1 MKHDLV
7 GWLYG
12 LQDLGVKL
20 GLDGIR
26 GLLEALERPDRAF
39 RSVLVGGTNGKGS
52 VAAMLDAILA
62 EHGVGAGFYSSP
74 HLVRP
79 HERIRLRG
87 ADVADAEFR
96 RLLAAVRQACE
107 RGMADGRLAT
117 HPSFFEVMTA
127 AACLAFRDAGLP
139 AAVLEVGLG
148 GRLDATNAT
157 DPLVSAVVSVDLDHT
172 AILGATVEAIAR
184 EKGAIA
190 RPGRPLVAGMGEG
203 RALGA
208 LRETAARIGAELV
221 VAPRVASIEDG
232 RGGTFG
238 IATERLLYDGLRL
251 TLPGDHQRKNAR
263 TAVVVFER
271 FAEAIGLEIDPGAV
285 RDGLARTRWRGR
297 LEWVAGDPPVLLDG
311 AHNPAGVATLLAYLD
326 GRNDPPPVLLF
337 AAMRDKDLDAMLR
350 PLAERSI
357 AVVATEPRVRRAA
370 SARDLA
376 TAARAWCARIETV
389 EDPAE
394 AIARARSL
402 ARPSGWVLV
411 AGSLYLVGEVLA
423 ALSGEETPGPVSM

>member
-7 GWLYG
+7 AWLYG

-26 GLLEALERPDRAF
+26 GLLEALGRPDRAF

-52 VAAMLDAILA
+52 VAAMLDAMLA
-62 EHGVGAGFYSSP
+62 AHGVAAGFYSSP

-87 ADVADAEFR
+87 SDVADAEFR
-96 RLLAAVRQACE
+96 RLLATVREACE
-107 RGMADGRLAT
+107 RGVADGRLAA

-127 AACLAFRDAGLP
+127 SACLAFREAELP
-139 AAVLEVGLG
+139 TAVLEVGLG

-157 DPLVSAVVSVDLDHT
+157 DPIVSAVVSVDLDHT
-172 AILGATVEAIAR
+172 AILGPTVEAIAR
-184 EKGAIA
+184 EKAEIA

-203 RALGA
+203 PALDV
-208 LRETAARIGAELV
+208 LRLTAARVGAELV

-232 RGGTFG
+232 PEGTFA
-238 IATERLLYDGLRL
+238 IATEPLLYDGLRL
-251 TLPGDHQRKNAR
+251 ALPGEHQRENAR
-263 TAVVVFER
+263 VAVVAFER

-285 RDGLARTRWRGR
+285 RDGLARARWRGR

-311 AHNPAGVATLLAYLD
+311 AHNPAGLASLLAYLD
-326 GRNDPPPVLLF
+326 ARNDPPPVLLF
-337 AAMRDKDLDAMLR
+337 AAMKDKDLEAMLR
-350 PLAERSI
+350 PLAARAV
-357 AVVATEPRVRRAA
+357 AVVTTEPRVRRAA
-370 SARDLA
+370 SAGDLA
-376 TAARAWCARIETV
+376 AAARAWCARV
-389 EDPAE
+389 EAVADPAE
-394 AIARARSL
+394 AIERARAF

-423 ALSGEETPGPVSM
+423 ALEGEETPGPVSM